1 MNEHRAISAALDAD
15 TIALV
20 DELAAARGISRDAFA
35 AEAIRRVA
43 ESEADFR
50 AFIQAGIDDAD
61 RGNVVPH
68 DAVMAELDA
77 MIAKH
82 RARCG

>member
-1 MNEHRAISAALDAD
+1 MNEHRSITAPLDAD

-20 DELAAARGISRDAFA
+20 EELAAARGMSRDGFA

-50 AFIQAGIDDAD
+50 AFIQAGVDEAD
-61 RGNVVPH
+61 RGELEPH
-68 DAVMAELDA
+68 DEVMAELDA